1 MWPISVNLRDEEFGT
16 DTTFGL
22 GAMADS
28 VFEYLPKMTALLG
41 GLVPSYEKMY
51 TRAMDT
57 AMKYNLCKLALLLF
71 AVLLGGGRGNP
82 YLSIYLAPVPEA
94 NFS

>member
-1 MWPISVNLRDEEFGT
+1 MWPISVNPRDEDFGA

-57 AMKYNLCKLALLLF
+57 AMKYNLCKPTSPF
-71 AVLLGGGRGNP
+71 
-82 YLSIYLAPVPEA
+82 
-94 NFS
+94 